1 MPRKRNNIPENY
13 NAPLPSHLRELMS
26 DTGHTQAELASYL
39 GISRQSVSC
48 YTDGSAN
55 PTPMTIVAIARFFN
69 VSTDYLLG
77 LTHEKSVDANIR
89 QVCNYTGLNEDSVNY
104 LHYLSTCPGQA
115 MLIFINDLLSAP
127 ILLNK
132 LLAYFASAFHRLS
145 DVKPY
150 ETICDQ
156 LPHSHTLLDERIKMG
171 VIFDALPQERQRFFN
186 HYKNNKYVCEQML
199 FELLSKEDPESLSDS
214 KILPHLFSHMFSSPF
229 NDEEKQFLAAVARF
243 LAYDPKITY
252 IAQGQGIDLQHFI
265 KMGEEESYNGIPK
278 TEDN

>member
-13 NAPLPSHLRELMS
+13 NAPLPTHLRELMR

-77 LTHEKSVDANIR
+77 LTREKSVDANIR

-104 LHYLSTCPGQA
+104 LHNLSVRTGQA

-127 ILLNK
+127 ILINK
-132 LLAYFASAFHRLS
+132 LLDYFASSFHRLS
-145 DVKPY
+145 DIEPY
-150 ETICDQ
+150 RTIYDR
-156 LPHSHTLLDERIKMG
+156 LPHSLTLLDERIKMG
-171 VIFDALPQERQRFFN
+171 VIFDALPQERQHFFN
-186 HYKNNKYVCEQML
+186 RYKDNEYVCEQMF
-199 FELLSKEDPESLSDS
+199 FELLSKENTESLTDS
-214 KILPHLFSHMFSSPF
+214 HILPDLLSHMFVPPI
-229 NDEEKQFLAAVARF
+229 DDAEKQFLAAVARF
-243 LAYDPKITY
+243 LAFNPKTAY

-265 KMGEEESYNGIPK
+265 KMGEEESNNGKPQ
-278 TEDN
+278 END